1 MYVPLH
7 VHSEYSLLD
16 GAIRLDALARRCAE
30 LGLPACAL
38 TDHGN
43 LHGAME
49 FHDACAA
56 RGVKPILGCE
66 FYVAP
71 GSRFDRQS
79 RHGLPEAGH
88 HLVLLARDEEG
99 WRNLMRLSSLGYL
112 EGYYYKPRVD
122 KELLARHSGGLTC
135 LSGCLSGEVASQL
148 LKGEEP
154 LARQSAAAYQDIYG
168 KDHYYLEVQDHG
180 LKEQALVNAGLAQ
193 LSKAIGA
200 PLIATPD
207 CHYLDRSDAA
217 AHEVLLCIQTATSLS
232 DPKRMRFSTDEFY
245 LKSEAEMR
253 ALFAWAPGAVDATV
267 GVAASCNLVL
277 PKATLKLPAF
287 DLPLGVSDPLEH
299 LRQCCR
305 QALPRLYPDA
315 SPEVQARLDH
325 ELRII
330 GRLGYAGYFL
340 IVADFVAA
348 AGRLGVRVGPG
359 RGSAAGSLAA
369 YLLGITKVEPLSRGL
384 LFERFLNPERVSP
397 PDIDVDF
404 ADTGRDKVIGYV
416 VQKYGRDRVAQI
428 MAFGRLAAR
437 ASVRDV
443 GRALDYGY
451 GEVDALAKL
460 VPAEPDIT
468 LARALEASPELKAAA
483 QEPRA
488 ARLLQ
493 LAQGLEG
500 LARHG
505 SIHAAGVV
513 IGQGPL
519 IDSVPLATS
528 GGSGG
533 AVVTQFDM
541 ASLER
546 VGLVK
551 MDFLGLRTLSVLD
564 NALRLAAEG
573 GAGTQP
579 VADLDAL
586 PDGDEATFAMLSKG
600 ESHGVFQ
607 LESWGMR
614 DLLKRFKP
622 RDLEDLDQLIAL
634 FRPGPMRMIDEYLK
648 RREGV
653 LPVRYDLPQ
662 LEPILKAT
670 YGVIVY
676 QEQVMRIAMEVAGIS
691 AGGADL
697 LRRAM
702 GKKDPE
708 LLEKQRQGFV
718 AGAVGRGVPADK
730 ADALFDL
737 LARFAEYGFNK
748 AHSASYALLAYQ
760 TAWLKAHHP
769 AAFLA
774 AVLSSEM
781 GSPERIQASLSE
793 ARAAGVALLPPDVNA
808 SQARFSLEARPEPAD
823 GPTPQGPG
831 LRFGLAAV
839 RHVGEAAMEALVKAR
854 QDGPFRSLED
864 LLERCDPQQ
873 LGAKAAEH
881 LVKAG
886 ALDGLSPLGPDGR
899 AALLAALP
907 QAAERGARRREERE
921 SGQGSLFPS
930 GPADDLAGASG
941 QAHPSDAAFAPPQWD
956 ELQRLAF
963 EKEALGFYLSGHPL
977 QRYAPVLRLFRCASL
992 ATLGDGR
999 DAAPVRV
1006 GGVLLGLKQQ
1016 VTKRGES
1023 MARATLEDLEGV
1035 AEVILWP
1042 RVLEPLRALLQR
1054 DAPLLVK
1061 GRLDLSGDEAKVSA
1075 EEVVALDDALARAQ
1089 ALHVRL
1095 EARDGARLKQ
1105 WAQAH
1110 PGRTALWLH
1119 VGEGAA
1125 EVVQKA
1131 GLGVGLSPGA
1141 VEALGGL
1148 GVEAWAD

>member
-16 GAIRLDALARRCAE
+16 GAIRLEALAKRCAE
-30 LGLPACAL
+30 LGMPACAL

-43 LHGAME
+43 LHGAIE
-49 FHDACAA
+49 FYDACAA
-56 RGVKPILGCE
+56 QGVKPILGCE
-66 FYVAP
+66 VYVAP
-71 GSRFDRQS
+71 GSRFERQS
-79 RHGLPEAGH
+79 RHGLAEAGH
-88 HLVLLARDEEG
+88 HLVLLARDDEG
-99 WRNLMRLSSLGYL
+99 WHNLMRLSSLGYL

-122 KELLARHSGGLTC
+122 KELLARHSGGLTA
-135 LSGCLSGEVASQL
+135 LSGCLSGEVASQI

-154 LARQSAAAYQDIYG
+154 LALQTAGAYQDLFG
-168 KDHYYLEVQDHG
+168 RDHYYLEIQDHG
-180 LKEQALVNAGLAQ
+180 LKEQTLVNAGLAQ
-193 LSKAIGA
+193 LSKALGA

-207 CHYLDRSDAA
+207 CHYLNRQDAA
-217 AHEVLLCIQTATSLS
+217 AHEALLCIQTATNLN
-232 DPKRMRFSTDEFY
+232 DPKRLRFGSEEFY

-267 GVAASCNLVL
+267 AVAASCNLTL
-277 PKATLKLPAF
+277 PKGALQLPAF
-287 DLPLGVSDPLEH
+287 DLPAGVTDPLEY
-299 LRQCCR
+299 LRRSCR
-305 QALPRLYPDA
+305 LALPGLYPVAPA
-315 SPEVQARLDH
+315 SVDERLDH
-325 ELRII
+325 ELGII

-348 AGRLGVRVGPG
+348 ARRLGVRVGPG
-359 RGSAAGSLAA
+359 RGSAAGSLVA

-404 ADTGRDKVIGYV
+404 ADTGRDKVIDYV

-428 MAFGRLAAR
+428 AAFGRLAAR

-468 LARALEASPELKAAA
+468 LARALEQSPELKAAA

-488 ARLLQ
+488 ARLLH

-500 LARHG
+500 LARHA
-505 SIHAAGVV
+505 STHAAGVV

-519 IDSVPLATS
+519 IESVPLAGA
-528 GGSGG
+528 GGER

-564 NALRLAAEG
+564 TALRLAGEH
-573 GAGTQP
+573 GAQP
-579 VADLDAL
+579 IDLDAL
-586 PDGDEATFAMLSKG
+586 PDGDEATFAMLARG
-600 ESHGVFQ
+600 DSHGVFQ

-622 RDLEDLDQLIAL
+622 RHIEDLDQLIAL

-648 RREGV
+648 RRDGS

-662 LEPILKAT
+662 LEPILQST

-676 QEQVMRIAMEVAGIS
+676 QEQVMRIAMEVAGVS

-708 LLEKQRQGFV
+708 LLERQRQGFV
-718 AGAVGRGVPADK
+718 AGAVQRGVPAPK
-730 ADALFDL
+730 AEALFDL

-781 GSPERIQASLSE
+781 GSPERVQASLAE
-793 ARAAGVALLPPDVNA
+793 ARTAQVALLPPDVNA
-808 SQARFSLEARPEPAD
+808 SLARFSLE
-823 GPTPQGPG
+823 PTAQGPG

-839 RHVGEAAMEALVKAR
+839 RHVGEAAMDALVKAR
-854 QDGPFRSLED
+854 QDGPFLNLED

-881 LVKAG
+881 LIKAG
-886 ALDGLSPLGPDGR
+886 ALDGLETRGAEGR
-899 AALLAALP
+899 SALLAALP
-907 QAAERGARRREERE
+907 QAAEVAARQREERE
-921 SGQGSLFPS
+921 SGQGSLF
-930 GPADDLAGASG
+930 AGAT
-941 QAHPSDAAFAPPQWD
+941 AAAAPQRAPPPPWD

-977 QRYAPVLRLFRCASL
+977 QRFALVLRLFRCASL
-992 ATLGDGR
+992 ATLAQGR
-999 DAAPVRV
+999 DAQPLRV
-1006 GGVLLGLKQQ
+1006 GGILLGLKQQ
-1016 VTKRGES
+1016 LTKRGEA

-1042 RVLEPLRALLQR
+1042 RVLEPARGHLQR
-1054 DAPLLVK
+1054 DAPLLVR

-1075 EEVVALDDALARAQ
+1075 EELMPLDEALARAHG
-1089 ALHVRL
+1089 LHVRL
-1095 EARDGARLKQ
+1095 EVRSGERLKQ
-1105 WAQAH
+1105 WAQAY

-1119 VGEGAA
+1119 VGVGAA

-1131 GLGVGLSPGA
+1131 GGGVGLDAGA
-1141 VEALGGL
+1141 VEALDGL
-1148 GVEAWAD
+1148 GLEAWAD